1 MGQEMSENY
10 KGLNT
15 FPIIR
20 NFNAIQTWTNV
31 SLPGKAIMI
40 TVGCEQHDIYVSFEG
55 TEGGATSGVHKI
67 FIKAGGYMSINRG
80 RGTNQHSNIQ
90 IATKSSSSAEVTL
103 IFEE

>member
-1 MGQEMSENY
+1 MSQNY
-10 KGLNT
+10 LSLNI

-20 NFNAIQTWTNV
+20 NFNAIQTWTDV
-31 SLPGKAIMI
+31 VLPGKCRVI
-40 TVGCEQHDIYVSFEG
+40 TVGCEQHDIFVSFEG
-55 TEGGATSGVHKI
+55 TEGGATAGVHKI

>member
-1 MGQEMSENY
+1 MSQDY
-10 KGLNT
+10 KSLNT

-20 NFNAIQTWTNV
+20 NFNAVQTWTDV
-31 SLPGKAIMI
+31 VLPGKGRII

-67 FIKAGGYMSINRG
+67 FIKSGGYMTINRG
-80 RGTNQHSNIQ
+80 RGTNQYNNIQ
-90 IATKSSSSAEVTL
+90 IASKSASAAEVTL